1 MNPYLATL
9 VVYSIILV
17 GMGLFLARKVQNTND
32 FFVAG
37 RKLNTTLLFSTILAA
52 NIGAGSTVVAAGLG
66 YSIGLSAWWWVGSAG
81 IGSIILALSVGPKIR
96 DLAAQRN
103 FLTVGDFLEY
113 RYSPSTRAT
122 IAILLWFGTLSILA
136 GQLIAIA
143 FILNVVADIPKA
155 AGCLIGGTVVVLYF
169 STGGLKGTV
178 WINLLQLIVKGL
190 GFLISL
196 PLVLASVGSFEGLNT
211 SLMDSGKSTTFL
223 HFLGTGWSDVLPYV
237 ALLVPSFIISP
248 GLLQKIFGA
257 RDARTVRLGVGLN
270 GVVLLVYSFFPVL
283 FGMVAA
289 SEFPNL
295 AHKELALPTVITEM
309 LPIWLGAL
317 LLASIFSAEVS
328 SSDAILFM
336 LSTSLSKDLYKRY
349 LNPDVSDHSLLQISR
364 KIAFTAG
371 IMGILLAIILES
383 AISALSIFYSLMS
396 VALFAPLIIGL
407 YRKIPGKNAS
417 LAAISISLV
426 GTLAIYFLT
435 RGDGVA
441 WLSPTAFGIAI
452 SMIVMLIAGLRRQH
466 S

>member
-237 ALLVPSFIISP
+237 AL
-248 GLLQKIFGA
+248 
-257 RDARTVRLGVGLN
+257 
-270 GVVLLVYSFFPVL
+270 
-283 FGMVAA
+283 
-289 SEFPNL
+289 
-295 AHKELALPTVITEM
+295 
-309 LPIWLGAL
+309 
-317 LLASIFSAEVS
+317 
-328 SSDAILFM
+328 
-336 LSTSLSKDLYKRY
+336 
-349 LNPDVSDHSLLQISR
+349 
-364 KIAFTAG
+364 
-371 IMGILLAIILES
+371 
-383 AISALSIFYSLMS
+383 
-396 VALFAPLIIGL
+396 
-407 YRKIPGKNAS
+407 
-417 LAAISISLV
+417 
-426 GTLAIYFLT
+426 
-435 RGDGVA
+435 
-441 WLSPTAFGIAI
+441 
-452 SMIVMLIAGLRRQH
+452 
-466 S
+466 